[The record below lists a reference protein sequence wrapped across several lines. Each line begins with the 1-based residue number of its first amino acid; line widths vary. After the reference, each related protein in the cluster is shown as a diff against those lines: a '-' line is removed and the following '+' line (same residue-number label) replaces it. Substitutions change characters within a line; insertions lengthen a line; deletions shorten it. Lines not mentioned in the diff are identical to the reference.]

1 MFTNREGH
9 HDTIFSEY
17 DPRMSSYRSQDS
29 RFDVASL
36 LKLIPL
42 AYLAFVLGVAFLPTS
57 SLSSELELKPDL
69 EVFVREDCPH
79 CTAAKAFLGDLKK
92 QRPLLKMSLRDVQ
105 REPSALARLNAL
117 ASRLNVH
124 PVGVPAFYVAEE
136 LIVGYRDAATTGA
149 RIIRLLDQHR
159 VREPRSIPSDAC
171 RPARPCDD
179 PPAGVSPAADER
191 IEIPWIGPLNVRDIG
206 LPMFTVLIGLLD
218 GFNPCAMWV
227 LLFLLSLLVTLR
239 DRVRMAAVA
248 GTFVLISGVVYFAFM
263 AAWLNVFLIIG
274 FSRTIQVLLGCIA
287 LVIGTV
293 HIKDFFAFG
302 SGISL
307 SIPESAKPG
316 LYAKMRGVL
325 NARSWAEIL
334 LGVATLALL
343 VNAVELLCTAGLP
356 ALYTHVL
363 TLQGLSGSEYYAYLV
378 LYNLAYIL
386 DDGLMVAIAVLTLSR
401 YKLQEREGRWL
412 KLGGGAVMAAL
423 GLILLVRPG
432 LLY

>member
-1 MFTNREGH
+1 
-9 HDTIFSEY
+9 
-17 DPRMSSYRSQDS
+17 
-29 RFDVASL
+29 
-36 LKLIPL
+36 
-42 AYLAFVLGVAFLPTS
+42 
-57 SLSSELELKPDL
+57 
-69 EVFVREDCPH
+69 
-79 CTAAKAFLGDLKK
+79 
-92 QRPLLKMSLRDVQ
+92 
-105 REPSALARLNAL
+105 
-117 ASRLNVH
+117 
-124 PVGVPAFYVAEE
+124 
-136 LIVGYRDAATTGA
+136 
-149 RIIRLLDQHR
+149 
-159 VREPRSIPSDAC
+159 
-171 RPARPCDD
+171 
-179 PPAGVSPAADER
+179 
-191 IEIPWIGPLNVRDIG
+191 
-206 LPMFTVLIGLLD
+206 MFTVLIGLLD

-274 FSRTIQVLLGCIA
+274 FSRTIQVMLGCIA

>member
-1 MFTNREGH
+1 MGSAYAEDR
-9 HDTIFSEY
+9 
-17 DPRMSSYRSQDS
+17 PP
-29 RFDVASL
+29 DV
-36 LKLIPL
+36 
-42 AYLAFVLGVAFLPTS
+42 
-57 SLSSELELKPDL
+57 
-69 EVFVREDCPH
+69 EVFVREGCPH
-79 CTAAKAFLGDLKK
+79 CKAAKAFLADLQTK
-92 QRPLLKMSLRDVQ
+92 RPALRITVHDV
-105 REPSALARLNAL
+105 RADSGALTRLIDL
-117 ASRLNVH
+117 AGRFNIRQI
-124 PVGVPAFYVAEE
+124 GVPAFYVGEQ
-136 LIVGYRDAATTGA
+136 LIVGYAGSETTGA
-149 RIIRLLDQHR
+149 RIIALLDRAKADVPDQPLS
-159 VREPRSIPSDAC
+159 EAC
-171 RPARPCDD
+171 RPTVDCDE
-179 PPAGVSPAADER
+179 AAAPAARTGNDQ
-191 IEIPWIGPLNVRDIG
+191 IKLPWLGPLSVRQIG
-206 LPMFTVLIGLLD
+206 LPAFTIIIGLLD

-325 NARSWAEIL
+325 NARSWVEIL

>member
-1 MFTNREGH
+1 
-9 HDTIFSEY
+9 
-17 DPRMSSYRSQDS
+17 
-29 RFDVASL
+29 
-36 LKLIPL
+36 
-42 AYLAFVLGVAFLPTS
+42 
-57 SLSSELELKPDL
+57 
-69 EVFVREDCPH
+69 
-79 CTAAKAFLGDLKK
+79 
-92 QRPLLKMSLRDVQ
+92 
-105 REPSALARLNAL
+105 
-117 ASRLNVH
+117 
-124 PVGVPAFYVAEE
+124 
-136 LIVGYRDAATTGA
+136 
-149 RIIRLLDQHR
+149 
-159 VREPRSIPSDAC
+159 
-171 RPARPCDD
+171 
-179 PPAGVSPAADER
+179 
-191 IEIPWIGPLNVRDIG
+191 
-206 LPMFTVLIGLLD
+206 
-218 GFNPCAMWV
+218 
-227 LLFLLSLLVTLR
+227 
-239 DRVRMAAVA
+239 
-248 GTFVLISGVVYFAFM
+248 
-263 AAWLNVFLIIG
+263 
-274 FSRTIQVLLGCIA
+274 
-287 LVIGTV
+287 VIGTV

-386 DDGLMVAIAVLTLSR
+386 DDGLMVAVAVLTLSR

>member
-1 MFTNREGH
+1 M
-9 HDTIFSEY
+9 
-17 DPRMSSYRSQDS
+17 
-29 RFDVASL
+29 
-36 LKLIPL
+36 
-42 AYLAFVLGVAFLPTS
+42 LGVAFLPTS
-57 SLSSELELKPDL
+57 GLSSDLELKPDL

-79 CTAAKAFLGDLKK
+79 CTAAKAFLVELKT
-92 QRPLLKMSLRDVQ
+92 QRPKLEISIRDVQ
-105 REPSALARLNAL
+105 RDPSALARLNDL
-117 ASRLNVH
+117 AARLNVH

-136 LIVGYRDAATTGA
+136 LLVGYRDAATTGA
-149 RIIRLLDQHR
+149 RIIRLLDRYR
-159 VREPRSIPSDAC
+159 VPEPRSAPSDAC
-171 RPARPCDD
+171 RPARPCDER
-179 PPAGVSPAADER
+179 ATGVSTGAEDR
-191 IEIPWIGPLNVRDIG
+191 IEVPWLGPLNVREVG

-239 DRVRMAAVA
+239 DRVKMAAVA

-293 HIKDFFAFG
+293 HIKDFFASG
-302 SGISL
+302 SGISF

-325 NARSWAEIL
+325 NARSLAGML
-334 LGVATLALL
+334 VGVATLALL

-386 DDGLMVAIAVLTLSR
+386 DDGLMVAVAVLTLSR